1 MRAMFWDK
9 EKETLGRK
17 QIEELQSER
26 LREVLD
32 RAVKSE
38 FYSKKFKES
47 GINIDEIRGIQDLP
61 KLPFTAKQD
70 LRDYF
75 PYGLLTVDRKQI
87 IRLHAST
94 GTTCKAT
101 AVFYTRNDID
111 HWTEML
117 ARCMTMVGI
126 TAEDVFQNMTGYGM
140 FTGGLGMHYG
150 AERVGAL
157 AMPMGAGNTK
167 WQIANMKT
175 YGTTVIHATPSYA
188 LHLCEEI
195 EAEGIDPRKE
205 LKLRIGL
212 LGAEPYSEGTR
223 KKVEDCLGIDVF
235 NSFGLSEM
243 NGPGV
248 AFECTEKKGMHLWED
263 HYILE
268 IINPVTL
275 EPVAEGERGEMVMT
289 TLTREGMPLIRYR
302 TRDLTSIL
310 PGECPCGRTHRRIAR
325 ITGRSD
331 DMMIIKGVNVFPSQ
345 IEDVLMQMPEVGGN
359 YQIELMRKEG
369 ADHIVVNVE
378 VAETFFKGDISDLN
392 KLMRKIQECLREETL
407 VKPEVRLLEP
417 NTLPRSMGKAVR
429 VVDKREL

>member
-1 MRAMFWDK
+1 MFWDK
-9 EKETLGRK
+9 EKETLDRK

-26 LREVLD
+26 LREVVA

-38 FYSKKFKES
+38 FYSKKFKECGVDPGS
-47 GINIDEIRGIQDLP
+47 IRGLQDLA

-70 LRDYF
+70 LRDHF
-75 PYGLLTVDRKQI
+75 PFGFLTVDRKQI
-87 IRLHAST
+87 VRLHASS
-94 GTTCKAT
+94 GTTGKST
-101 AVFYTRNDID
+101 AVLYTRSDLDN
-111 HWTEML
+111 WTEML
-117 ARCMTMVGI
+117 ARCLTMSGV
-126 TAEDVFQNMTGYGM
+126 TADDVFQNMTGYGM

-157 AMPMGAGNTK
+157 AIPMGAGNTK
-167 WQIANMKT
+167 WQIANMKA
-175 YGTTVIHATPSYA
+175 YGTTVFHATPSYA

-195 EAEGIDPRKE
+195 AAEGIDPRKD

-223 KKVEDCLGIDVF
+223 KKVQDALGIDVF

-248 AFECTEKKGMHLWED
+248 AFECEEKNGMHLWED

-268 IINPVTL
+268 LLNPATL
-275 EPVAEGERGEMVMT
+275 EPVAEGEKGEMVMT

-302 TRDLTSIL
+302 TRDLTSVL
-310 PGECPCGRTHRRIAR
+310 PGECPCGRHHRRIAR

-345 IEDVLMQMPEVGGN
+345 IEDVLMAMPEVGCN

-378 VAETFFKGDISDLN
+378 VGETFFKGDITDLN
-392 KLMRKIQECLREETL
+392 KLQRKIQERLREETL

-417 NTLPRSMGKAVR
+417 NALPRSMGKAVR